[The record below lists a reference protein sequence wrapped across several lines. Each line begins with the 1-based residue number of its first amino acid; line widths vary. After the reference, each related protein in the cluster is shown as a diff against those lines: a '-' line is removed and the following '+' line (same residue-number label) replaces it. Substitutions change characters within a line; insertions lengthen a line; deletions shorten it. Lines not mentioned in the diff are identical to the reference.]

1 MARIYAHATQRACAH
16 AGKHATFLEG
26 QALRSLAGG
35 NVDAAIH
42 RLSLCR
48 EALLQECAS
57 SGYTPELCHRLGNVI
72 GTQVGMEQYH
82 SWLR

>member
-1 MARIYAHATQRACAH
+1 M
-16 AGKHATFLEG
+16 
-26 QALRSLAGG
+26 
-35 NVDAAIH
+35 DAAIH